1 MEGMALANLS
11 RYRYLTSELRIHN
24 HVLITDK
31 SRKLR

>member
-11 RYRYLTSELRIHN
+11 RNRYLTSELRIQN

-31 SRKLR
+31 LR